1 MSKMQSYISVQE
13 QDFCLQDEY
22 DQLRT
27 TTSGA
32 IVTFTGL
39 VREFNQTGDSEQVDT
54 LFLQHYPGMTESLL
68 QKIIDE
74 AAQRW
79 PLDGVRVIHRVG
91 ALAPGDQIVLVAVS
105 SAHREAAFNGASF
118 LMDYLKTQATFW
130 KKTLSGQQQQWL
142 EMKDSDKKAAKR
154 WQQDSQQ

>member
-1 MSKMQSYISVQE
+1 MKQKK
-13 QDFCLQDEY
+13 
-22 DQLRT
+22 
-27 TTSGA
+27 
-32 IVTFTGL
+32 
-39 VREFNQTGDSEQVDT
+39 N
-54 LFLQHYPGMTESLL
+54 LL

-74 AAQRW
+74 AAERW

-91 ALAPGDQIVLVAVS
+91 PLAPGDQIVLVAVS

-118 LMDYLKTQATFW
+118 LMDYLKTRATFW
-130 KKTLSGQQQQWL
+130 KKTISGQQQQWL

>member
-1 MSKMQSYISVQE
+1 MSEMPSYISVQE
-13 QDFCLQDEY
+13 EDFRLQDEY
-22 DQLRT
+22 DLLRS

-39 VREFNQTGDSEQVDT
+39 VREFNQAGDSAQVDK
-54 LFLQHYPGMTESLL
+54 LFLQHYPGMTENLL

-74 AAQRW
+74 AAERW

-91 ALAPGDQIVLVAVS
+91 PLAPGDQIVLVAVS

-118 LMDYLKTQATFW
+118 LMDYLKTRATFW
-130 KKTLSGQQQQWL
+130 KKTISGQQQQWL

-154 WQQDSQQ
+154 WQKDSQQ